1 MQRRELIT
9 ALGEAAAGP
18 VARVQR
24 AMPVIEFFNA
34 VWPNGS
40 AATPLA
46 FLADPG
52 DRRRT
57 EKVSGD
63 VRAAAVPLELRLHV
77 SCTGSNAP
85 REPQV
90 LP

>member
-9 ALGEAAAGP
+9 ALGKAAAGP
-18 VARVQR
+18 VARAQR

-40 AATPLA
+40 AETSLA
-46 FLADPG
+46 FLADPS
-52 DRRRT
+52 DPRRN
-57 EKVSGD
+57 EKVSRD
-63 VRAAAVPLELRLHV
+63 VQAAAVPLGLRLHV
-77 SCTGSNAP
+77 LCTGSNAP

-90 LP
+90 LS

>member
-18 VARVQR
+18 VARTQR

-34 VWPNGS
+34 VWPNSS
-40 AATPLA
+40 AATSLA
-46 FLADPG
+46 FPADPR
-52 DRRRT
+52 DPRRNK
-57 EKVSGD
+57 KVSGD
-63 VRAAAVPLELRLHV
+63 VRAAAVPLGLRLHV
-77 SCTGSNAP
+77 LCTGSNAP

-90 LP
+90 SS

>member
-18 VARVQR
+18 VARTQR

-40 AATPLA
+40 AATSLA
-46 FLADPG
+46 FLAAPSDP
-52 DRRRT
+52 RRN

-63 VRAAAVPLELRLHV
+63 VQTAAVPLGAAA
-77 SCTGSNAP
+77 SCLVHG
-85 REPQV
+85 
-90 LP
+90 